1 VGSRWSLWLLKR
13 SIGAKANSRDFSTM
27 KNYYW
32 ALGYTLGRLHC
43 YYKILQ
49 VKVEHNLIV
58 GFLHLRSSLRHLFS
72 QSFFYE
78 NMEIWLTP
86 MKRSATNPYFYF
98 QKSYVCGITNEE
110 HNKHV
115 ISQSLYMIKNIDLIA
130 ERREQEIY
138 KILKLC
144 V

>member
-1 VGSRWSLWLLKR
+1 
-13 SIGAKANSRDFSTM
+13 M
-27 KNYYW
+27 ENYYL

-58 GFLHLRSSLRHLFS
+58 GFLHLRSSLRYLFS

-78 NMEIWLTP
+78 NMGIWLIP

-98 QKSYVCGITNEE
+98 RKSYVCGITNEE

-138 KILKLC
+138 KIPKLC